1 MTYRKKNQIEIQKVN
16 LKNHIFLK
24 GQKAVP
30 ALTRA
35 LKKQEERIMRDQARV
50 VIIGG
55 GVFGASVA
63 YHLAK
68 AGCTDIVLVDKGE
81 LTSGTTFHS
90 VGLVSQFRTS
100 PSLMK
105 IMNYTIKLF
114 NELKKKV
121 GENLGWHTV
130 GSLRLASS
138 KERLKSLRREV
149 SRARAIGIEAQI
161 ITPSEALAIAPF
173 MTDEDLHGAVWVP
186 DDGHIDPS
194 SITYEL
200 ARQAKKMGA
209 EININVRVTGIEKD
223 LNGQV
228 TKVIT
233 DKGEIL
239 TECVV
244 NAAGEWAPRI
254 GAMVGVNIPMVPLMH
269 QYLTTKPIPGHELPT
284 DTPVIRDPDKLFYC
298 REDVGSFLIGAFETN
313 PKEWAA
319 KGVPWEFT
327 QELLPAE
334 WNLFEPVMEMAMARL
349 PILQQA
355 EVIELINGPDAFT
368 PDGHYALGP
377 VPGVKGFLVAAGGSI
392 NGIAGA
398 GGVGKLISEWIL
410 EGEPSIDTHEM
421 NVRRFGPHLKHLDYV
436 TQHCREV
443 YRNYYHLHFPNDE
456 NEWGRPLR
464 TSPFY
469 PRLKELGA
477 VFGEKNGWE
486 RVNYFDPGKPWR
498 QAGYDQKNWGWGK
511 PAFFDQVKK
520 EALSARNKV
529 AVLDMTSFGKI
540 DVKGKDALD
549 LLQMLAISN
558 VDKPLGSITY
568 TQFLNDSAGIES
580 DVTICR
586 MAQDHFRIISGTS
599 FVSNDIGWIKLHA
612 QEGKDVTIQDMTD
625 EFACLSL
632 FGPNARQ
639 VLEKIT
645 QADVS
650 NTAFTYLTAKYI
662 TIHNVDVWAQ
672 RVSYTGELGWELY
685 MANDGALTI
694 WDAIMEA
701 GKEFDIT
708 PIGYKALDGLRIE
721 KGYLYWSGDISPSD
735 NPLEA
740 GLGFGVDFN
749 KNEFIGK
756 AALLKIKEA
765 GLKTKLCGLSLDG
778 GHCLFGGE
786 SVYYG
791 KNIIGRIRSAGHGYS
806 VGKDI
811 ALVYL
816 PHDLSEPGTKLY
828 VEVMGNR
835 IESQVV
841 SLPLIDPKGIN
852 IRS

>member
-1 MTYRKKNQIEIQKVN
+1 
-16 LKNHIFLK
+16 
-24 GQKAVP
+24 
-30 ALTRA
+30 
-35 LKKQEERIMRDQARV
+35 MRDQAQV

-55 GVFGASVA
+55 GIFGTSVA

-68 AGCTDIVLVDKGE
+68 AGCKDIVLVDKGE

-105 IMNYTIKLF
+105 VMNYTIKLF
-114 NELKKKV
+114 NELKKEA
-121 GENLGWHTV
+121 GESLGWHTV

-138 KERLKSLRREV
+138 RERLKSLRREV
-149 SRARAIGIEAQI
+149 SRAKAIGIEAQI
-161 ITPSEALAIAPF
+161 ITPEEACKIAPF
-173 MTDEDLHGAVWVP
+173 ISGKGLHGAVWVP

-209 EININVRVTGIEKD
+209 EININVRVTDIEVAS
-223 LNGQV
+223 NGQV

-233 DKGEIL
+233 DKGDIQ

-269 QYLTTKPIPGHELPT
+269 QYLTTKPIPGHELPSN
-284 DTPVIRDPDKLFYC
+284 TPVVRDPDKLFYC

-313 PKEWAA
+313 PKAWSAE
-319 KGVPWEFT
+319 GVSWDFT
-327 QELLPAE
+327 QELLSAE
-334 WNLFEPVMEMAMARL
+334 WELFEPVMEMAMERIPL
-349 PILQQA
+349 LEQA
-355 EVIELINGPDAFT
+355 EIIELINGPDAFT

-377 VPGVKGFLVAAGGSI
+377 VPGLKGFLVAAGGSI

-421 NVRRFGPHLKHLDYV
+421 NIRRFGPHLKNLDYV
-436 TQHCREV
+436 TEHCREV
-443 YRNYYHLHFPNDE
+443 YRYYYHLNFPNDE

-469 PRLKELGA
+469 PRLKDLGA

-498 QAGYDQKNWGWGK
+498 QAGSDQKNWGWGK
-511 PAFFDQVKK
+511 PDFFDRVKK
-520 EALSARNKV
+520 EALAVRQNV

-540 DVKGKDALD
+540 DVTGKDALD
-549 LLQMLAISN
+549 LLQKLAISDLN
-558 VDKPLGSITY
+558 KPLGSLTY
-568 TQFLNDSAGIES
+568 TQFLNKSAGIES
-580 DVTICR
+580 DVTVCR

-599 FVSNDIGWIKLHA
+599 FVSNDIGWIKMHVT
-612 QEGKDVTIQDMTD
+612 GDKDVAVRDVTD
-625 EFACLSL
+625 EYACLSL
-632 FGPNARQ
+632 CGPNARK

-645 QADVS
+645 KDDVS
-650 NTAFTYLTAKYI
+650 NKAFAYMTAKNLGI
-662 TIHNVDVWAQ
+662 SNVNVWAQ

-685 MANDGALTI
+685 MANNDALTV
-694 WDAIMEA
+694 WDALTDA

-721 KGYLYWSGDISPSD
+721 KGFLYWSGDISPED

-740 GLGFGVDFN
+740 GLGFCVDFN
-749 KNEFIGK
+749 KKDFIGK
-756 AALLKIKEA
+756 EALLKIKEV
-765 GLKTKLCGLSLDG
+765 GLKTKLCGLVLDAK
-778 GHCLFGGE
+778 HCLFGGE
-786 SVYYG
+786 SVYQNG
-791 KNIIGRIRSAGHGYS
+791 KSIDRIRSAGYGYS
-806 VGKDI
+806 VDKDI

-816 PHDLSEPGTKLY
+816 PLDISETGTKLT
-828 VEVMGNR
+828 VEVMGDF
-835 IESQVV
+835 IEATVV
-841 SLPLIDPKGIN
+841 SLPLVDPKGLSV
-852 IRS
+852 RS

>member
-1 MTYRKKNQIEIQKVN
+1 
-16 LKNHIFLK
+16 
-24 GQKAVP
+24 
-30 ALTRA
+30 
-35 LKKQEERIMRDQARV
+35 MRDQARV

-55 GVFGASVA
+55 GVFGTSVA

-114 NELKKKV
+114 NELKKEV
-121 GENLGWHTV
+121 GGNLGWHTV

-149 SRARAIGIEAQI
+149 SRARAIGIEAEV
-161 ITPSEALAIAPF
+161 ITPSEALEIAPF
-173 MTDEDLHGAVWVP
+173 MSGEGLHGAVWVP

-200 ARQAKKMGA
+200 ARQAKRLGA
-209 EININVRVTGIEKD
+209 EINTGVRVTDIEVD
-223 LNGQV
+223 STGQV

-233 DKGEIL
+233 DKGDIL

-269 QYLTTKPIPGHELPT
+269 QYLTTKPIPGHELPSK
-284 DTPVIRDPDKLFYC
+284 TPVIRDPDKLFYC

-313 PKEWAA
+313 PKEWAT
-319 KGVPWEFT
+319 KGVPWEFN
-327 QELLPAE
+327 QQLLPAE
-334 WNLFEPVMEMAMARL
+334 WDLFEPVMEMAMERL
-349 PILQQA
+349 PILEQA

-377 VPGVKGFLVAAGGSI
+377 VPGLKGFLVAAGGSI

-398 GGVGKLISEWIL
+398 GGVGKLICEWIL

-421 NVRRFGPHLKHLDYV
+421 NVRRFGPHLKNLDYV

-456 NEWGRPLR
+456 NVWGRPLR

-469 PRLKELGA
+469 PRLKELGS

-486 RVNYFDPGKPWR
+486 RVNYFEPGKPWR
-498 QAGYDQKNWGWGK
+498 QAGYDQNNWGWGK
-511 PAFFDQVKK
+511 PDFFDRVKK
-520 EALSARNKV
+520 EALAARQNV

-549 LLQMLAISN
+549 LLQKLAIS
-558 VDKPLGSITY
+558 DLDRALGSLTY
-568 TQFLNDSAGIES
+568 TQFLNETAGIES
-580 DVTICR
+580 DVTVCR
-586 MAQDHFRIISGTS
+586 IAKDHFRIISGTS
-599 FVSNDIGWIKLHA
+599 FVSNDIGWIKMYA
-612 QEGKDVTIQDMTD
+612 QKGYDVSIKDVTN

-632 FGPNARQ
+632 FGPNARK

-650 NTAFTYLTAKYI
+650 NKAFAYLTAK
-662 TIHNVDVWAQ
+662 NLDMGGVNVWAQ

-685 MANDGALTI
+685 MANDDALKI
-694 WDAIMEA
+694 WDAIMDA
-701 GKEFDIT
+701 GKQFDIS

-721 KGYLYWSGDISPSD
+721 KGYLYWSGDISPGD

-740 GLGFGVDFN
+740 GLGFCVDFS
-749 KNEFIGK
+749 KDDFIGK
-756 AALLKIKEA
+756 NALLKIREA
-765 GLKTKLCGLSLDG
+765 GLKTKLCGLTLDADC
-778 GHCLFGGE
+778 CLFGGE
-786 SVYYG
+786 SVYKDG
-791 KNIIGRIRSAGHGYS
+791 KIIDRIRSANHGYCANT
-806 VGKDI
+806 DI
-811 ALVYL
+811 ALIYL
-816 PHDLSEPGTKLY
+816 PLEMSEPGTELE
-828 VEVMGNR
+828 VEVMGK
-835 IESQVV
+835 IIKAEVASMPIV
-841 SLPLIDPKGIN
+841 DPKGAR
-852 IRS
+852 IRA

>member
-1 MTYRKKNQIEIQKVN
+1 
-16 LKNHIFLK
+16 
-24 GQKAVP
+24 
-30 ALTRA
+30 
-35 LKKQEERIMRDQARV
+35 MRDQARV

-55 GVFGASVA
+55 GVFGTSVA

-105 IMNYTIKLF
+105 VMNYTIKLF
-114 NELKKKV
+114 NDLKKEA

-149 SRARAIGIEAQI
+149 SRARAIGIEAEV
-161 ITPSEALAIAPF
+161 ITPGEAMKIAPF
-173 MTDEDLHGAVWVP
+173 MNVEGLHGAVWVP

-209 EININVRVTGIEKD
+209 QINTNVRVTDIEVD
-223 LNGQV
+223 SRGQV
-228 TKVIT
+228 RKVIT
-233 DKGEIL
+233 DKGDIL

-269 QYLTTKPIPGHELPT
+269 QYLTTKPIPGHELSPN
-284 DTPVIRDPDKLFYC
+284 TPVVRDPDKLFYC

-313 PKEWAA
+313 PKEWSV

-327 QELLPAE
+327 QELLTAE
-334 WNLFEPVMEMAMARL
+334 WDLFEPVMEMAMERI
-349 PILQQA
+349 PILEQA

-377 VPGVKGFLVAAGGSI
+377 VPGLKGFIVAAGGSI

-421 NVRRFGPHLKHLDYV
+421 NIRRFSPHLKNLDYL
-436 TQHCREV
+436 TQQCREV
-443 YRNYYHLHFPNDE
+443 YRYYYHLHYPNDE

-477 VFGEKNGWE
+477 VFGSKNGWE
-486 RVNYFDPGKPWR
+486 RVNYFEPGKPWR
-498 QAGYDQKNWGWGK
+498 QAGADQKNWGWGK

-520 EALSARNKV
+520 ESLAARQNV

-540 DVKGKDALD
+540 DVTGKKAVD
-549 LLQMLAISN
+549 LLQRLAISD
-558 VDKPLGSITY
+558 VDKPLGSLTY
-568 TQFLNDSAGIES
+568 TQFLNENAGIES
-580 DVTICR
+580 DVTVCR
-586 MAQDHFRIISGTS
+586 MAEDHFRVVSGTS
-599 FVSNDIGWIKLHA
+599 FVSNDLGWIKMHA
-612 QEGKDVTIQDMTD
+612 QGDKEVGVKDVTD
-625 EFACLSL
+625 EIACLSL
-632 FGPNARQ
+632 FGPNARK
-639 VLEKIT
+639 VLEKLT
-645 QADVS
+645 CDDVS
-650 NTAFTYLTAKYI
+650 NEGFAYMTAKNLDI
-662 TIHNVDVWAQ
+662 SGVEVWAQ

-685 MANDGALTI
+685 MANGDGLKV
-694 WDAIMEA
+694 WDLLMDA
-701 GKEFDIT
+701 GKAFDIT

-721 KGYLYWSGDISPSD
+721 KGYLYWSGDISPGD

-740 GLGFGVDFN
+740 GLGFCVDFN
-749 KNEFIGK
+749 KKDFIGK
-756 AALLKIKEA
+756 EALLKIKEA
-765 GLKTKLCGLSLDG
+765 GLKTKLCGLALDAEY
-778 GHCLFGGE
+778 CLFGGE
-786 SVYYG
+786 SVYKEG
-791 KNIIGRIRSAGHGYS
+791 KIIDRIRSANHGYCANT
-806 VGKDI
+806 DI

-816 PHDLSEPGTKLY
+816 PHDMSEPGTEVE
-828 VEVMGNR
+828 VEVMGN
-835 IESQVV
+835 IVQAKVV
-841 SLPLIDPKGIN
+841 SMPIVDPKGAR
-852 IRS
+852 IRA